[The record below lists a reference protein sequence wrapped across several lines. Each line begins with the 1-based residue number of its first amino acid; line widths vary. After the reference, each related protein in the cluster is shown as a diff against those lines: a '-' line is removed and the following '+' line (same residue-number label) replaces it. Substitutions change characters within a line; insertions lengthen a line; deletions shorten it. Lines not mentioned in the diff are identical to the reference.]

1 MTGARRSCGLEVTGM
16 QVEATQV
23 FDTEELGMALAYLAG
38 ALPCKPRWIALASD
52 DGQLLGQF
60 QGKNDGARIAAL
72 VRATAALGPFRCF
85 VMLGADGAWL
95 MLPLGESYRVYV
107 AATNVRSLDA
117 FVAAAREGLLPLR
130 DVLGLSR

>member
-1 MTGARRSCGLEVTGM
+1 M

-38 ALPCKPRWIALASD
+38 ALPCKPRWIALATD
-52 DGQLLGQF
+52 EGRLLGQF

-72 VRATAALGPFRCF
+72 VRATAALDGGLTLDGNGPFRCF

-117 FVAAAREGLLPLR
+117 FVAAAREGLSPLR